1 MKDNLSIVISMIL
14 LVVLIVI
21 FPLYNHFER
30 QDDMSYNVALKAT
43 SNFVDEV
50 VNSGYIDQETYDK
63 YISDLSTTGNLY
75 DVELEVHKKR
85 YVKELTTEEYEEQY
99 EIDYNDDI
107 FAKITDTVTEVN
119 SVEQKKVVNGSY
131 LLNAGDKFYVKT
143 KNASTTMAGAV
154 FNVIVPASQKDRIV
168 VNYGGVIKNNAWK
181 RVENAINTAAIP
193 SFENVPTEA
202 QKVVEFNYTGG
213 VQNLNVQYTGK
224 YKLEVWGAQ
233 GGSYLNYFSG
243 SNGGYSSGL
252 INLTKGQN
260 IYIYV
265 GEYGKT
271 NDTRYMFNG
280 GGGANPGGAGGGA
293 SDIRTV
299 GGSWDDLTS
308 LNSRIIVAGGGGG
321 ADSSA
326 SGGKGGGL
334 KGESIVINYGAEGG
348 QENRGGRNDYT
359 YGTSPWGSYYT
370 LSGFGKGAT
379 NNYLNDAG
387 GGRRRL
393 VWRRNSR

>member
-30 QDDMSYNVALKAT
+30 QDDMSYNVVLKAT
-43 SNFVDEV
+43 TNFVDEV

-63 YISDLSTTGNLY
+63 YVSDLSTTGNLY

-85 YVKELTTEEYEEQY
+85 YVKELTTGEYEEQY

-107 FAKITDTVTEVN
+107 FAQIIDTVTEVN
-119 SVEQKKVVNGSY
+119 SLEQKKVVNGSY

-154 FNVIVPASQKDRIV
+154 FNIIVPASQKDRIV

-181 RVENAINTAAIP
+181 RVENAINTTPVP
-193 SFENVPTEA
+193 SFESGPTEA
-202 QKVVEFNYTGG
+202 QKVVEFNYTGNL
-213 VQNLNVQYTGK
+213 QNLNVQYTGT

-233 GGSYLNYFSG
+233 GGSYSSFYG

-260 IYIYV
+260 LYVYV
-265 GEYGKT
+265 GEFGKT
-271 NDTRYMFNG
+271 NLTRYMFNG
-280 GGGANPGGAGGGA
+280 GGGAKPGGAGGGA
-293 SDIRTV
+293 TDIRTV

-321 ADSSA
+321 ADSSGH
-326 SGGKGGGL
+326 GGKGGGL

-348 QENRGGRNDYT
+348 QQDRGGRNDYT
-359 YGTSPWGSYYT
+359 NIQPSWATYYIS
-370 LSGFGKGAT
+370 SGFGKGAT
-379 NNYLNDAG
+379 NNGLPDAG

-393 VWRRNSR
+393 VWRRNTR